1 MRLRRIAAGIA
12 LFCGTVCVVPPGWAE
27 TVFLKSGGAVRG
39 TVVASPA
46 SGDVAV
52 RTPSGGL
59 IVLERGAIRPSG
71 SAVALAKRAAGRKG
85 AATAGR
91 AGKSALTAEQKAWLL
106 RVRSLV
112 GRLLSDDPARS
123 RRARDELLAI
133 RDPAALAALERN
145 MQNAPDETARR
156 LYVEILRQIP
166 GEDSTGLL
174 VAQSLGDPS
183 RRVRAEARGAL
194 DPPRAAF
201 ARRLY
206 IDCLRS
212 GSPEFYGVAA
222 QGLAEIGDPHVESVP
237 YLIEALVE
245 HTTQSLYEP
254 ARPPRYSECMDEMV
268 ADSQAKFYSVPI
280 TEGRS
285 DVLDALLK
293 ITDQPYPKFGYNVEQ
308 WRRWFAGRAK
318 NAERGDAR
326 K

>member
-1 MRLRRIAAGIA
+1 MRLRGIAAGIA
-12 LFCGTVCVVPPGWAE
+12 LVCGTVCVVPPGWAE

-39 TVVASPA
+39 TVVASPSSA
-46 SGDVAV
+46 DVAV

-71 SAVALAKRAAGRKG
+71 SAVALAKSAAGRKG
-85 AATAGR
+85 AAAAGR
-91 AGKSALTAEQKAWLL
+91 GGKSALTAEQKAWLP

-112 GRLLSDDPARS
+112 GRLLSDDAARS

-145 MQNAPDETARR
+145 LQNAPDETARR

-174 VAQSLGDPS
+174 GGAVVGRSVTS
-183 RRVRAEARGAL
+183 RASRSAGTL

-222 QGLAEIGDPHVESVP
+222 QGLAEIGDPQLEFGP
-237 YLIEALVE
+237 L
-245 HTTQSLYEP
+245 
-254 ARPPRYSECMDEMV
+254 
-268 ADSQAKFYSVPI
+268 
-280 TEGRS
+280 
-285 DVLDALLK
+285 LDR
-293 ITDQPYPKFGYNVEQ
+293 G
-308 WRRWFAGRAK
+308 AGRAHH
-318 NAERGDAR
+318 AVSL
-326 K
+326 

>member
-1 MRLRRIAAGIA
+1 MRERRIAVGIM
-12 LFCGTVCVVPPGWAE
+12 LFCGSLFVPSPSRAE
-27 TVFLKSGGAVRG
+27 MIRLKSGGSVRG
-39 TVVASPA
+39 QVVRSGSPA
-46 SGDVAV
+46 DVTV
-52 RTPSGGL
+52 RTRSGGL

-71 SAVALAKRAAGRKG
+71 SAVAVAKSAAGRKG
-85 AATAGR
+85 AAAAGR
-91 AGKSALTAEQKAWLL
+91 AGKSALTAEQKAWLP

-145 MQNAPDETARR
+145 LQNAPDETARR

-183 RRVRAEARGAL
+183 RRVRAEARGTL
-194 DPPRAAF
+194 DPRRAAF

-206 IDCLRS
+206 IDCLRT

-280 TEGRS
+280 TEGRT

-293 ITDQPYPKFGYNVEQ
+293 ITDQPYPKFGYNVER
-308 WRRWFAGRAK
+308 WRQWFARRAT

>member
-1 MRLRRIAAGIA
+1 
-12 LFCGTVCVVPPGWAE
+12 
-27 TVFLKSGGAVRG
+27 
-39 TVVASPA
+39 VVASPSSA
-46 SGDVAV
+46 CVAV

-59 IVLERGAIRPSG
+59 IVLERVAIRSSG
-71 SAVALAKRAAGRKG
+71 SAVALAKSAVGRKG
-85 AATAGR
+85 AAAAGR
-91 AGKSALTAEQKAWLL
+91 GGKAALTAEQKAWLP

-112 GRLLSDDPARS
+112 GRMLSDDAARS

-133 RDPAALAALERN
+133 RDPAALVALERN
-145 MQNAPDETARR
+145 LQNAPDEAARR

-183 RRVRAEARGAL
+183 RGVRAEARGTL

-222 QGLAEIGDPHVESVP
+222 QGLAEIGDPEFDSVP

-254 ARPPRYSECMDEMV
+254 ARPPRFSECMDEMV

-293 ITDQPYPKFGYNVEQ
+293 ITDQPYPKFGYNVER
-308 WRRWFAGRAK
+308 WRQWFARRAHK
-318 NAERGDAR
+318 SESGEVRRSN
-326 K
+326 

>member
-1 MRLRRIAAGIA
+1 L
-12 LFCGTVCVVPPGWAE
+12 
-27 TVFLKSGGAVRG
+27 
-39 TVVASPA
+39 
-46 SGDVAV
+46 
-52 RTPSGGL
+52 
-59 IVLERGAIRPSG
+59 
-71 SAVALAKRAAGRKG
+71 
-85 AATAGR
+85 
-91 AGKSALTAEQKAWLL
+91 
-106 RVRSLV
+106 
-112 GRLLSDDPARS
+112 
-123 RRARDELLAI
+123 
-133 RDPAALAALERN
+133 
-145 MQNAPDETARR
+145 QNASDESVRR

-194 DPPRAAF
+194 DPPRATF

-206 IDCLRS
+206 IDCLRT

-222 QGLAEIGDPHVESVP
+222 QGLVEIGDPELDSVP

-254 ARPPRYSECMDEMV
+254 ARPPRFSECMDEMV

-293 ITDQPYPKFGYNVEQ
+293 ITDQPYPKFGYNVER
-308 WRRWFAGRAK
+308 WRQWFARRAK
-318 NAERGDAR
+318 NAERDHVR